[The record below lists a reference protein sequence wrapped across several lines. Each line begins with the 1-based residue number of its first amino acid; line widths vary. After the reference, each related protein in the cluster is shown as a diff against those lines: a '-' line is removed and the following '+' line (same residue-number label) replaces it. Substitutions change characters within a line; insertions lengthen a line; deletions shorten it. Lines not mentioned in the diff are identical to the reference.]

1 MKSAQSYQLFGVR
14 ASFKM
19 SVELIVALRIL
30 ICKNFI
36 IYKQNHLSIEQVVIN
51 KGLIDGKDR

>member
-1 MKSAQSYQLFGVR
+1 MRSYQLFGAR
-14 ASFKM
+14 ASCKI
-19 SVELIVALRIL
+19 SVELVVALRIL

-36 IYKQNHLSIEQVVIN
+36 IYKQILLSIEQLVIN